1 MGIIEVRRLD
11 IISCK
16 QTFEKL
22 VVNGKDLIFIRMKP
36 INREELLSSREY
48 WMVKMQSDLIR
59 ELEAFMTA
67 NGMNRAQLA
76 DYLGFS
82 RGYITQLL
90 SGTFD
95 SKISKIVE
103 LSLAIGLTP
112 ELRFSPLPESTVEQ
126 GAPAPVSFAW
136 S

>member
-1 MGIIEVRRLD
+1 
-11 IISCK
+11 
-16 QTFEKL
+16 
-22 VVNGKDLIFIRMKP
+22 
-36 INREELLSSREY
+36 
-48 WMVKMQSDLIR
+48 MVKMQSDLIR
-59 ELEAFMTA
+59 ALEEFMAA
-67 NGMNRAQLA
+67 NGLNRAQLA

-112 ELRFSPLPESTVEQ
+112 ELHFSPIPETAAVGQTAS
-126 GAPAPVSFAW
+126 APVSLAW

>member
-1 MGIIEVRRLD
+1 
-11 IISCK
+11 
-16 QTFEKL
+16 
-22 VVNGKDLIFIRMKP
+22 MKP
-36 INREELLSSREY
+36 INREELLRSREY

-59 ELEAFMTA
+59 ALEEFMVT
-67 NGMNRAQLA
+67 NGLNRAQLA

-112 ELRFSPLPESTVEQ
+112 ELHFSTIPESAAAAQ
-126 GAPAPVSFAW
+126 ASSAPVALAW

>member
-1 MGIIEVRRLD
+1 
-11 IISCK
+11 
-16 QTFEKL
+16 
-22 VVNGKDLIFIRMKP
+22 MKP
-36 INREELLSSREY
+36 INREELLRSREY

-59 ELEAFMTA
+59 ALEEFMA
-67 NGMNRAQLA
+67 VNGLNRAQLA

-112 ELRFSPLPESTVEQ
+112 ELHFSPIPELSEVAQ
-126 GAPAPVSFAW
+126 AAPAPVALAW